1 MTDPCAQYETDG
13 SLCIPIY
20 WKQPPSPVKREQM
33 RKAVTSIR
41 RIDQHN
47 LNMIQAFNVDIQH
60 VINVKKVIDKA
71 NQILTGQTGGVV
83 TALAYARDMAER
95 GNDRITR
102 VAEKFAEQM
111 DRLNRKQF
119 ELLGASKNSQKVVR
133 EELRQEYMKAVQILN
148 KEAKFAGMIS
158 PETKAYFASAN
169 KIERMARRKGI
180 FVESLADVKQVANI
194 ARYGR
199 IINHTFL
206 AFGLVQVGMSTT
218 EAYLKGGIIDAVN
231 TGVSDLAA
239 FGLFVV
245 VGNIML
251 RLTPEGWIVTLIVS
265 AIEGAAYHYGN
276 DKLSDAMNQFL
287 QWSERYAQIHYKQ

>member
-60 VINVKKVIDKA
+60 AINVKKVVDRA
-71 NQILTGQTGGVV
+71 NQILTGQAGGVV

-95 GNDRITR
+95 SNDRITR

-194 ARYGR
+194 ARYTR
-199 IINHTFL
+199 IFGHTL
-206 AFGLVQVGMSTT
+206 AALGVVQIGADVLESYLNGGNWKKTAVVDISAFGLVFAIGRV
-218 EAYLKGGIIDAVN
+218 L
-231 TGVSDLAA
+231 L
-239 FGLFVV
+239 
-245 VGNIML
+245 L
-251 RLTPEGWIVTLIVS
+251 RTPTGWIVTIIVS
-265 AIEGAAYHYGN
+265 LAEGFALHSFGDDMEEYFAGLYDWA
-276 DKLSDAMNQFL
+276 DK
-287 QWSERYAQIHYKQ
+287 YAKIHFTQ